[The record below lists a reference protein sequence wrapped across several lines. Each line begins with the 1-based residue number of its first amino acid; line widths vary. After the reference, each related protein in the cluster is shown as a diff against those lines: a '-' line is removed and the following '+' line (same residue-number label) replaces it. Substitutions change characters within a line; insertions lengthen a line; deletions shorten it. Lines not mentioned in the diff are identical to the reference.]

1 MTTYH
6 IGSDNID
13 GKELQYCNAIANI
26 LQSCGH
32 QTQVYSQGPNK
43 EGLARQIGSKG
54 DDVLIFLCGGVDG
67 CTEWSIKNCVQ
78 SGACCKVIFA
88 YAGWAINDV
97 NNSVHS
103 QESCFNLQIGPSWDA
118 GQYLNASSKT
128 ACKNDINNRNHQQY
142 INDNAQYIGLCYSK
156 IGPEDL
162 AQQICSG
169 TCGQG
174 GSSQTTTET
183 TTESSISVTKIPDI
197 SFFGVINQI
206 CGAVDALFIIAN
218 NMAYLLSFS
227 DYYKYK
233 EKYDSDIPKI
243 ESSDVIAN
251 SLEKDWAVDGFYNA
265 VNVKYKNGELNY
277 QYDAL
282 VEKYGENVFYY
293 DLSEDDRETAITKAK
308 ALLSAHVRD
317 YSIDLHLQCLYNH
330 KITVG
335 SWVKV
340 RTTLSEVNQNIDIK
354 ENSNNIVQTESLSS
368 KKYLTTTEEGYE
380 IFFVQGYNIKW
391 GYEKALIMDLHLK
404 YGPDTPQ
411 DPINATFTTGSIQTN
426 SSEGVGGY
434 GSDCFSGDEICPA
447 NSTKI
452 MGHYSGSS
460 GTAQCKSLMNSKYL
474 PTQKE
479 YAPRAMQ
486 GSSYDQQLSGK
497 TPQEA
502 FLYFQNNSQYCYYA
516 DFCKLNGDTNSGGDC
531 CNVLWDALL
540 SKQIRGLNCGDS
552 MRMLKVFFDCTGTP
566 ACGVHIDGHYFNAI
580 QLNGT
585 WEIIDGTRSHG
596 NNTTGFPGGSHYTFN
611 GRHSKSCS
619 PCAF

>member
-6 IGSDNID
+6 IGSDDID
-13 GKELQYCNAIANI
+13 EKELEYCNAIANV

-54 DDVLIFLCGGVDG
+54 DDILIFLCGGIDG

-78 SGACCKVIFA
+78 SGACCKTIFA
-88 YAGWAINDV
+88 YAGWAINKTSSPV
-97 NNSVHS
+97 YS
-103 QESCFNLQIGPSWDA
+103 QESCFNFKIGPSWDSR
-118 GQYLNASSKT
+118 QYLNAASRAS
-128 ACKNDINNRNHQQY
+128 CKEDINNRTHQQY

-174 GSSQTTTET
+174 SSSTSQTTTE
-183 TTESSISVTKIPDI
+183 SGVSMTKIPDI

-243 ESSDVIAN
+243 EPSDVIAN

-282 VEKYGENVFYY
+282 VEKYGENIFYY
-293 DLSEDDRETAITKAK
+293 DLSEDDRETAIAKAK

-340 RTTLSEVNQNIDIK
+340 RTTLSEVNQNIDVE
-354 ENSNNIVQTESLSS
+354 ENSNNIVQTEGLSS

-411 DPINATFTTGSIQTN
+411 DPINATYTTGAIQTN
-426 SSEGVGGY
+426 SSGGAGGY
-434 GSDCFSGDEICPA
+434 GSDCFGCQDVCQLYGDHRIPHSGAGSLEYVSK
-447 NSTKI
+447 NSP
-452 MGHYSGSS
+452 S
-460 GTAQCKSLMNSKYL
+460 
-474 PTQKE
+474 PTMTQ
-479 YAPRAMQ
+479 PRAMQ
-486 GSSYDQQLSGK
+486 GSSYDIKYSGK
-497 TPQEA
+497 NLPEI
-502 FLYFQNNSQYCYYA
+502 FLDITRERGYVCYA
-516 DFCKLNGDTNSGGDC
+516 DNCSAWKCVHEMYDDSRAKGY
-531 CNVLWDALL
+531 
-540 SKQIRGLNCGDS
+540 NCGDWTI
-552 MRMLKVFFDCTGTP
+552 MLKVLADI
-566 ACGVHIDGHYFNAI
+566 AGVKCWGLHIDGHYFNVI
-580 QLNGT
+580 EYNGQLAT
-585 WEIIDGTRSHG
+585 MDGARRSDP
-596 NNTTGFPGGSHYTFN
+596 NTHTCGFPGGSYICASN
-611 GRHSKSCS
+611 
-619 PCAF
+619 PCGSGCC